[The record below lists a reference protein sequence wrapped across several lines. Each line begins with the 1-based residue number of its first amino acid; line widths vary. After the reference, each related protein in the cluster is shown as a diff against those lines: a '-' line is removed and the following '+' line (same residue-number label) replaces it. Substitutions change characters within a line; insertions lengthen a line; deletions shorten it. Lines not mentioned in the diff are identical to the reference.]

1 MIGYGTWGIGHG
13 EFVGA
18 GSPTILACNEQSH
31 KPAPTQQ

>member
-1 MIGYGTWGIGHG
+1 MGNRESGIVNQ

-18 GSPTILACNEQSH
+18 GSPTILACNEQSR